1 VRLAFI
7 LTEVG
12 YGVHGIIQDMRLLH
26 KDRLFDTQHINK
38 QTNTF
43 QYNT

>member
-12 YGVHGIIQDMRLLH
+12 YGINGVVREMRLLL
-26 KDRLFDTQHINK
+26 KDRLF
-38 QTNTF
+38 NT
-43 QYNT
+43 

>member
-12 YGVHGIIQDMRLLH
+12 YDINGIVREMRLLL
-26 KDRLFDTQHINK
+26 KDRLF
-38 QTNTF
+38 NT
-43 QYNT
+43 